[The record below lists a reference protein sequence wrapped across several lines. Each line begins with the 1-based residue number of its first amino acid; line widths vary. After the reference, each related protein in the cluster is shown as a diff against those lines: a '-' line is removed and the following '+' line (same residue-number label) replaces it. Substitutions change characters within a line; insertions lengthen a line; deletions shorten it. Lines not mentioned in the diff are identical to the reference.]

1 MDYESTINNY
11 SIVTGKRIIIDPFR
25 FVVVVDGR
33 EIILY
38 PKEFNVLYYLACH
51 PDWVLSAEQIY
62 YAIWHDN
69 LYGCEHVIYNT
80 VSQIRKKLNMPDV
93 IQTLKGRGY
102 KYIG

>member
-1 MDYESTINNY
+1 MKWE
-11 SIVTGKRIIIDPFR
+11 
-25 FVVVVDGR
+25 
-33 EIILY
+33 
-38 PKEFNVLYYLACH
+38 H
-51 PDWVLSAEQIY
+51 LSAEQIY

-69 LYGCEHVIYNT
+69 LYGCEYVIYNT